1 MFPSEPCV
9 VLRGSL
15 VSWIDPDIITKCQ
28 LELPALIDEQSVIK
42 PGQSVTSFFLCVTTN
57 TQHLLPDTELLQLV
71 VHLSPESSLH
81 LPLSPGPSNKQRS
94 VWLHY
99 TEWQASVFRQ
109 WRTVSPVLGQVKTG
123 IHHDNILPRASHWIF
138 GDTDWDGL
146 RWWERVG
153 CQNKYKVRHH
163 LHSNVL
169 EISTN
174 LTLKM
179 LNWGKR
185 EYIWCLAAPNYSPDS
200 TEHISPEDCYWKT
213 GGPGPVTLG
222 VAPW

>member
-57 TQHLLPDTELLQLV
+57 TWHLLPDSELLQLV

-99 TEWQASVFRQ
+99 TEWQAQFLDSGEQSVQFSVR
-109 WRTVSPVLGQVKTG
+109 WKLGSIMIIFYLGQIIGYLEMWTEMV
-123 IHHDNILPRASHWIF
+123 
-138 GDTDWDGL
+138 GDGWMPK
-146 RWWERVG
+146 
-153 CQNKYKVRHH
+153 Q
-163 LHSNVL
+163 
-169 EISTN
+169 I
-174 LTLKM
+174 
-179 LNWGKR
+179 
-185 EYIWCLAAPNYSPDS
+185 
-200 TEHISPEDCYWKT
+200 
-213 GGPGPVTLG
+213 
-222 VAPW
+222 